1 MHKTQ
6 HRNKRPYQP
15 AITSFF
21 AHDTT
26 SDDHPRGPTRKPT
39 LALAPP
45 VPLHVQSEL
54 LHVGMRVRK
63 SVPEGYKATSP
74 NKCARLP
81 SIQTTLSRPSTTTIT
96 LDPVAPSALH
106 ARELLPFSGLHKT
119 PSYADQPMTNIHLY
133 TPELEQPDSTTFFP
147 LPAEAFSQPFFSSLD
162 SGYDSTPSL
171 HPGKRSWH
179 DEQDLSSSGF
189 LFGKRGVKV
198 EVEEVPVSPL
208 SESPGEVVP
217 RERMVRVPKS
227 RRRVGDVGGSGD
239 AIMNGDAAVAEFEEA
254 EFLGEVC
261 MGGV

>member
-1 MHKTQ
+1 MHTTE
-6 HRNKRPYQP
+6 HHHRRNKRPYQP

-21 AHDTT
+21 AHDAC
-26 SDDHPRGPTRKPT
+26 DDHPRAPNSKPVF
-39 LALAPP
+39 APP
-45 VPLHVQSEL
+45 VPHHVQSEL

-63 SVPEGYKATSP
+63 SASEGYKTNSP

-81 SIQTTLSRPSTTTIT
+81 CIQTTLSRPSTTTIT

-119 PSYADQPMTNIHLY
+119 PSYADQPTTNIHLY
-133 TPELEQPDSTTFFP
+133 TPDCEPSNTTTFFP
-147 LPAEAFSQPFFSSLD
+147 LPAEAFSQPFFSSMD
-162 SGYDSTPSL
+162 SGYETTAPV

-179 DEQDLSSSGF
+179 DEQDLSNSGF
-189 LFGKRGVKV
+189 LFGKRGVRV
-198 EVEEVPVSPL
+198 EIEEVPVSPL
-208 SESPGEVVP
+208 SESPGEPGP

-227 RRRVGDVGGSGD
+227 RRRLGEEGMSGEAILNADVPVG
-239 AIMNGDAAVAEFEEA
+239 NFEEV